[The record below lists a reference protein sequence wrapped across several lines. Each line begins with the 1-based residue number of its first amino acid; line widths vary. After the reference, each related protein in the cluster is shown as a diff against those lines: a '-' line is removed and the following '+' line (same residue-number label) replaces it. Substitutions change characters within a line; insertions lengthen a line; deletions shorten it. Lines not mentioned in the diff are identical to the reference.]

1 MKHLITLSFITLV
14 SLLSSC
20 SKTYMCGCSDGTE
33 NIVYEEEINAADENE
48 AKDKCSLKGVECWLI

>member
-1 MKHLITLSFITLV
+1 MKYLIALSLLTLL

-20 SKTYMCGCSDGTE
+20 SKTYTCGCSDGTE

-48 AKDKCSLKGVECWLI
+48 AKDKCSSKGVECWLI